1 MRYSDDH
8 VASDDLECVLEYT
21 RQFQTA
27 TQSRNAQA
35 SSSRTAS
42 SNPAYGEENVD
53 FRSPSP
59 DFEIITAP
67 STMASKATNGRDS
80 SFKPSSSTFKS
91 SIPNSNTP
99 PTTMDDTEEVEER
112 IARLDAEV
120 LGCRADIQLIEQ
132 RIRNCLEE
140 KKLLEAG
147 LRATRVSR
155 GSGAHLQLH
164 GIGQGNGNSNGK
176 TTTEAF
182 INYET
187 EPFDWI
193 DGLKARMRA
202 VFGIQEFRLCQQ
214 GVCNANMDGRD
225 IVCIMPTGGGKSLTY
240 QLPALLTPGCTL
252 VISPLISLMTDQIL
266 HLREAGIE
274 AAMITS
280 ATSKPEKAQ
289 TLERLRMLAGRKL
302 GPGQKEL
309 KLAYVTPERMNKD
322 KSFRSL
328 LQRMDEAGKLARIV
342 IDEAHCVSQL
352 GHDFRPDYK
361 ELHLL
366 RKIFPNV
373 PIMALSATCGPRVL
387 DDLIHILGLRGIVPG
402 ARAPKQGTVYFT
414 SPLYRKNLHYRV
426 VPKPES
432 AKEQFEIMKNYI
444 LENHKDDSGII
455 YCFSRKDSEV
465 VAETLRDISGGR
477 IKTGVYHAEV
487 GDIDKQRLHIAWRE
501 GEIKVV
507 CATIAFGMGIDKGD
521 VRFVLHHSIS
531 KSLEGFYQESGRA
544 GRDGKDADCVLYY
557 RPQDA
562 STMAGTA
569 GYDRDGKIKL
579 HAMLDFAEELRKC
592 RKNQFAEYFSHAS
605 KLDVGAWATSERGAL
620 ERCGHC
626 DNCTRPADA
635 SERRDVTLA
644 TWQLLKI
651 VQAVKQRGG
660 KVTLSSLAHLA
671 RGGGK
676 GAFEVAASGRGRNR
690 KEKQTCTL
698 DFQEVAGG
706 KVELSRI
713 DIEHLIVYLTTHN
726 FLQEEYQST
735 PYKLIVHLGP
745 GQQAGRLLYHSRDAI
760 LAGGANL
767 KVECDFLKAIAKV
780 RASKKKLDEA
790 GKRKSKTSGKTKGKG
805 KGAGEDSNPEDDD
818 DGDIGEYNI
827 IEQLTRSRRV
837 SDPKG
842 KGKRKADEMDDDD
855 SMYASD
861 SAAHPERGLGGF
873 GDDNDDSDEGEYFD
887 WSLTMREG
895 PKLANKRRKS
905 SGDAL
910 GVGVD
915 VGSSKKTK
923 GRTASGFKMN
933 IVQEGDNEVMELSSD

>member
-1 MRYSDDH
+1 MMYSYDH
-8 VASDDLECVLEYT
+8 IASDDLDCVLEYT

-42 SNPAYGEENVD
+42 SNPAQGEENID

-59 DFEIITAP
+59 DFEIIAAP
-67 STMASKATNGRDS
+67 SNKASKATNGRDS
-80 SFKPSSSTFKS
+80 SVKPSSSTFKS
-91 SIPNSNTP
+91 SIPNSSS
-99 PTTMDDTEEVEER
+99 PTTTDETEDVEER
-112 IARLDAEV
+112 IALLDAEV

-132 RIRNCLEE
+132 RIRSCLKE
-140 KKLLEAG
+140 KKVLEAR
-147 LRATRVSR
+147 LRVARVSR
-155 GSGAHLQLH
+155 GSDAHLQLH
-164 GIGQGNGNSNGK
+164 GLGQGSGNNK
-176 TTTEAF
+176 AETTTEAL

-202 VFGIQEFRLCQQ
+202 VFGIKEFRLCQQ

-289 TLERLRMLAGRKL
+289 TLERMKMLAGRKL
-302 GPGQKEL
+302 GPGQEEL
-309 KLAYVTPERMNKD
+309 KLTYVTPERMSKD

-361 ELHLL
+361 ELHIL
-366 RKIFPNV
+366 RKIFPSV
-373 PIMALSATCGPRVL
+373 PILALSATCGPRVL

-432 AKEQFEIMKNYI
+432 AKEQFEVMKNYI

-465 VAETLRDISGGR
+465 AAETLRDISGGR

-487 GDIDKQRLHIAWRE
+487 GDADKQKLHIAWRQ
-501 GEIKVV
+501 GKIKVV
-507 CATIAFGMGIDKGD
+507 CATIDIGANLAIL
-521 VRFVLHHSIS
+521 VWCV

-569 GYDRDGKIKL
+569 GYDKDGKIKL
-579 HAMLDFAEELRKC
+579 HAMLDFAEDLRKC
-592 RKNQFAEYFSHAS
+592 RKNQFAE
-605 KLDVGAWATSERGAL
+605 
-620 ERCGHC
+620 
-626 DNCTRPADA
+626 
-635 SERRDVTLA
+635 
-644 TWQLLKI
+644 
-651 VQAVKQRGG
+651 
-660 KVTLSSLAHLA
+660 
-671 RGGGK
+671 
-676 GAFEVAASGRGRNR
+676 
-690 KEKQTCTL
+690 
-698 DFQEVAGG
+698 
-706 KVELSRI
+706 
-713 DIEHLIVYLTTHN
+713 
-726 FLQEEYQST
+726 
-735 PYKLIVHLGP
+735 
-745 GQQAGRLLYHSRDAI
+745 
-760 LAGGANL
+760 
-767 KVECDFLKAIAKV
+767 
-780 RASKKKLDEA
+780 
-790 GKRKSKTSGKTKGKG
+790 
-805 KGAGEDSNPEDDD
+805 
-818 DGDIGEYNI
+818 
-827 IEQLTRSRRV
+827 
-837 SDPKG
+837 
-842 KGKRKADEMDDDD
+842 
-855 SMYASD
+855 
-861 SAAHPERGLGGF
+861 
-873 GDDNDDSDEGEYFD
+873 
-887 WSLTMREG
+887 
-895 PKLANKRRKS
+895 
-905 SGDAL
+905 
-910 GVGVD
+910 
-915 VGSSKKTK
+915 
-923 GRTASGFKMN
+923 
-933 IVQEGDNEVMELSSD
+933 